1 MAGAGE
7 KHGGR
12 WLYGVAAWDLSV
24 FLIGTYLSYPWR
36 FVRLPPVEGQD
47 GPRFIG
53 PGAVAVT
60 IVFIGVGTFIGFFKK
75 TSDMRLAPTASA
87 WVTYIVVLVAFLNV
101 DVSQRLSTGTA
112 PAMVIALTTL
122 VGAISGFYFRA
133 KNVEARSHTSDV

>member
-1 MAGAGE
+1 M
-7 KHGGR
+7 
-12 WLYGVAAWDLSV
+12 
-24 FLIGTYLSYPWR
+24 
-36 FVRLPPVEGQD
+36 RLPPVGGQD

-75 TSDMRLAPTASA
+75 TSDMRLALTASA

-112 PAMVIALTTL
+112 PTMVIAFTSL
-122 VGAISGFYFRA
+122 VGAISGFYVRA